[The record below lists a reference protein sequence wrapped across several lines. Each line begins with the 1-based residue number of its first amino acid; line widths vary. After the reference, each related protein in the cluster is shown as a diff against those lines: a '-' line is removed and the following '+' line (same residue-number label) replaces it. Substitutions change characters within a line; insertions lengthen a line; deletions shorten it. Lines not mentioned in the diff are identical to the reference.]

1 VSILLMTFTC
11 ISQVTITSSNDT
23 LICLPTHVAK
33 EIIIDLEK
41 GKTCKQENI
50 LLENNI
56 FLLEKS
62 IQYKDTLI
70 SSYQEKETIYQTQ
83 IQTYQQIDSLYI
95 KQLKEK
101 DEEIER
107 HIKEKKYGLG
117 GTILLILVILL
128 I

>member
-1 VSILLMTFTC
+1 MTFTC
-11 ISQVTITSSNDT
+11 ISQVTITSTNDT
-23 LICLPTHVAK
+23 LICLPPHVAK
-33 EIIIDLEK
+33 EIIIDLER
-41 GKTCKQENI
+41 GKVCEQEKI
-50 LLENNI
+50 LLGNSI
-56 FLLEKS
+56 ILFEKS

-70 SSYQEKETIYQTQ
+70 SSYQKKEDIYQTQ

-117 GTILLILVILL
+117 GTILLIITILL